1 MKVFGWIIILIA
13 LLIGGMIL
21 VKKIQENPKSLDDV
35 TDILDSAGEKAKNMI
50 DLPGLAKDK
59 LNDIAG
65 DQQKKYDDMMEI
77 E

>member
-1 MKVFGWIIILIA
+1 M
-13 LLIGGMIL
+13 
-21 VKKIQENPKSLDDV
+21 
-35 TDILDSAGEKAKNMI
+35 